1 MTTLFLRGQQLGR
14 EDLNIYLTN
23 TAGNPSNAAEISY
36 ALYDFTTGRE
46 VLVGRPVMVPE
57 NPSVGEY
64 YASVVIPLDANIGDY
79 RIRWT
84 FKELVGGP
92 TQEVLQEFTIN
103 DRDAKVPTL
112 YTGQTQALITSLRT
126 NLRDWNPDKHY
137 KFRPPTHEGT
147 VEQYS
152 RVFGFIW
159 EDLELAEYLERA
171 TDMVIAAPP
180 RTPFM
185 GLEGLMRDRPEW
197 KTLIIQ
203 GAMYWALQALQ
214 INWISE
220 EFSLKGDTI
229 VRVQLPDGT
238 DVDLTIAELF
248 EACYGEP
255 MDKLQA
261 VRAAF
266 RAGALKVQAVDPAS
280 GAVSYR
286 IVSDVL
292 KHNTESKSSV
302 LTTLVDGRSVVTT
315 VDHSIFRWVASGS
328 PIVPVQAGELLPGDF
343 IAVVEGSELVGVAV
357 ASVLLLPP
365 EAVTYDLS
373 VPGPEN
379 FVLANGILA
388 HNSYSIGGVSLDL
401 ERSSKYSDAKQS
413 AKDTFNEMLEKAKAT
428 VKVIRGLQQPKWN
441 AGLRSSFGPATR
453 DSVLTPAKFSGY

>member
-103 DRDAKVPTL
+103 DRDTKVPTL

-197 KTLIIQ
+197 KTLVIQ

-220 EFSLKGDTI
+220 EFT
-229 VRVQLPDGT
+229 
-238 DVDLTIAELF
+238 
-248 EACYGEP
+248 
-255 MDKLQA
+255 
-261 VRAAF
+261 
-266 RAGALKVQAVDPAS
+266 
-280 GAVSYR
+280 
-286 IVSDVL
+286 
-292 KHNTESKSSV
+292 
-302 LTTLVDGRSVVTT
+302 
-315 VDHSIFRWVASGS
+315 
-328 PIVPVQAGELLPGDF
+328 
-343 IAVVEGSELVGVAV
+343 
-357 ASVLLLPP
+357 
-365 EAVTYDLS
+365 
-373 VPGPEN
+373 
-379 FVLANGILA
+379 
-388 HNSYSIGGVSLDL
+388 YSIGGVSLDL

>member
-1 MTTLFLRGQQLGR
+1 MTTMFLRGQQLGR

-23 TAGNPSNAAEISY
+23 AAGNPSNAAEMSY
-36 ALYDFTTGRE
+36 ALFDYTTKRE

-64 YASVVIPLDANIGDY
+64 YASVIIPLDANIGDY

-84 FKELVGGP
+84 FKEMVGAQ

-103 DRDAKVPTL
+103 DRDTKVPTI
-112 YTGQTQALITSLRT
+112 YTGPTQAMLGSLRM

-159 EDLELAEYLERA
+159 EDVELAEYLDRA

-185 GLEGLMRDRPEW
+185 GLDGMMRDRPEW
-197 KTLIIQ
+197 RTLVIQ

-220 EFSLKGDTI
+220 EFSVKGDTLLKLQTPEGH
-229 VRVQLPDGT
+229 VS
-238 DVDLTIAELF
+238 LTAESLYL
-248 EACYGEP
+248 ACYGEVSNP
-255 MDKLQA
+255 VGDCFK
-261 VRAAF
+261 
-266 RAGALKVQAVDPAS
+266 AGQLRVQAVDPRS
-280 GAVSYR
+280 GVEGMHLVR
-286 IVSDVL
+286 DVMRHATGH
-292 KHNTESKSSV
+292 KPMV
-302 LTTLVDGRSVVTT
+302 RTTLVDGRHVDTT
-315 VDHSIFRWVASGS
+315 VDHSLFRWYLREDD
-328 PIVPVQAGELLPGDF
+328 PIVAVEAGQLKAGD
-343 IAVVEGSELVGVAV
+343 VVATVDGPHILGVEV
-357 ASVLLLPP
+357 ASVLTLPP
-365 EAVTYDLS
+365 EEYTYDLS

-379 FVLANGILA
+379 FVLSNGILA

-401 ERSSKYSDAKQS
+401 ERSSKYSS
-413 AKDTFNEMLEKAKAT
+413 AKSEAKETFNEMLEKAKAT
-428 VKVIRGLQQPKWN
+428 VKIIRGLQQPRFGM
-441 AGLRSSFGPATR
+441 GLRSSFGPYGAAGA
-453 DSVLTPAKFSGY
+453 LTPSKFIGF